1 MTEVI
6 APPEADERISLKDY
20 TEKAY
25 LDYSMYVILDRA
37 LPHIGD
43 GLKPVQRRIVYAM
56 SELGLKASAKYK
68 KSARTVGDVI
78 GKFHPHGDSAAY
90 EAMVLMAQPFSY
102 RYPLVDGQGN
112 WGSPDDPKS
121 FAAMR
126 YTESRLTKYSEVL
139 LEELGQGTV
148 EWQPNFDGTLEEP
161 VVLPSRVPNVLLNG
175 TTGIAVGMAT
185 DIPPHNL
192 REVVNACVHLLDN
205 PKATVTELCEHVLGP
220 DMPTDAEIIT
230 PRAELIKLYETGR
243 GSVRMRAVW
252 NKDADTGD
260 IIVTALPHQ
269 VSGAKVLEQIAA
281 QMQAK
286 KLPMVADLRDESD
299 HENPTRLVITP
310 RSNRVDLEQVM
321 QHLFATTELERT
333 YRVNMNMI
341 GIDGRPAVKS
351 LDKIL
356 TEWLSFRTVTTR
368 RRLQY
373 RLERVEERLLRLAA
387 LMIVFLNVDEVIRII
402 REEDNPKPVLMER
415 FNLIEMQAEYIL
427 ETKLRQLARLE
438 EMKIRQEQEDLEKE
452 RDNLKKILDSAVKL
466 KNLVRKELIEVAQQY
481 GDDRRSPIV
490 ERAEAQAFSET
501 ELMSVDPI
509 TVVISDKGWIRAA
522 KGHDIDPAGLSY
534 KAGDSFK
541 FAIHGRSNQNVIL
554 LDSTG
559 RSYSLPA
566 HNLPSARGQGEPLSG
581 RINPPSGA
589 TFEGALMGGD
599 EQPVLLASD
608 AGYGFVATLGDLLS
622 KNKAGKALLS
632 LPEGA
637 KVLPPQLLSGDPAQT
652 LLAAVSNDGRLL
664 VFPVTELPQLARGKG
679 NKIMNIPSAR
689 VKSREEFV
697 VAVAVINPGQ
707 ALTLYSGKRHITLK
721 ATDLDH
727 YRGERGRR
735 GNKLPRGFQKVD
747 QVEVTGNK

>member
-1 MTEVI
+1 MTAVI
-6 APPEADERISLKDY
+6 ARPDADESISLKDY

-78 GKFHPHGDSAAY
+78 GKFHPHGDSASY

-102 RYPLVDGQGN
+102 RYTLIDGQGN

-126 YTESRLTKYSEVL
+126 YTESRLTRYSEIL
-139 LEELGQGTV
+139 LEELAQGTV
-148 EWQPNFDGTLEEP
+148 DWVPNFDGTLDEP
-161 VVLPSRVPNVLLNG
+161 SVLPARVPNVLLNG

-192 REVVNACVHLLDN
+192 REVVSACLHLLDN
-205 PKATVTELCEHVLGP
+205 PEASVSDLCEFVQGP
-220 DMPTDAEIIT
+220 DMPTEAEIIS
-230 PRAELIKLYETGR
+230 PREELIKMYETGR

-252 NKDADTGD
+252 HKDEDNGD
-260 IIVTALPHQ
+260 IVVTALPHQ
-269 VSGAKVLEQIAA
+269 VSGAKILEQIAA

-299 HENPTRLVITP
+299 HENPTRLIIIP

-351 LDKIL
+351 LQTIL
-356 TEWLSFRTVTTR
+356 SEWLRFRTDTTR
-368 RRLQY
+368 RRLEH

-402 REEDNPKPVLMER
+402 REEEHPKAVLMER
-415 FNLIEMQAEYIL
+415 FNLVEMQAEYIL

-438 EMKIRQEQEDLEKE
+438 EIKIREEQANLEKE
-452 RDNLKKILDSAVKL
+452 RDQLQKILDSAARL
-466 KNLVRKELIEVAQQY
+466 KTLVRKELVQVAEAF

-490 ERAEAQAFSET
+490 QRNEAQAFSET
-501 ELMSVDPI
+501 ELLSVDPV
-509 TVVISDKGWIRAA
+509 TVVVSDKGWIRAA
-522 KGHDIDPAGLSY
+522 KGHDIDPVSLSY

-541 FAIHGRSNQNVIL
+541 FAVHGKSNQNVIL

-589 TFEGALMGGD
+589 TFEGMLMGQD
-599 EQPVLLASD
+599 EQRVLLASD
-608 AGYGFVATLGDLLS
+608 AGYGFVAKLGDLLS
-622 KNKAGKALLS
+622 KNKAGKALLT
-632 LPEGA
+632 LPENA
-637 KVLPPQLLSGDPAQT
+637 RVLPPQLLQDPTQV

-664 VFPVTELPQLARGKG
+664 VFPVTELPELARGKG

-689 VKSREEFV
+689 ALTREEYV
-697 VAVAVINPGQ
+697 IAVSVIHPGQ
-707 ALTLYSGKRHITLK
+707 QLTLYSGKRHITLK
-721 ATDLDH
+721 AADLEH

-747 QVEVTGNK
+747 QVEVSEK